1 MNKIAWTPKLV
12 ESLQKYTK
20 EGLTDIEIAIKMNS
34 TPLAIRQKRN

>member
-20 EGLTDIEIAIKMNS
+20 KGLTDIEIAIKMNS